1 MAIQIKEFA
10 AIEGIWR
17 LDWLGR
23 IVPRGVEGPVP
34 RIAVHLAELHPTFTD
49 PLSNTSL
56 AQPHRTVQ
64 VLVDVGLL
72 TLLRIGSVW
81 HNGFQILAPKELARD
96 TQVVHWKSFQL
107 VQLNGQIELNGRKVK
122 LLPPHRHKV
131 GGSAYRD
138 IAESWVVVAISS
150 DPSNRTQVLIIPSAV
165 LFQAALATSPA
176 ATRLLIHGQV
186 DKIVDAEYG
195 RIAEEPNTF
204 RINLFKNFKDAEGPR
219 IANLLADPVAT
230 REYRRMRAHLIAS
243 SVNHVGAGEPKL
255 HIRFGIP
262 FSNEATLRLAGK
274 RIPFG
279 GERDG
284 LDTTVWGFLA
294 TQILA
299 LNVPLV
305 FSRLVIDRKN
315 NNLKGPNSESE
326 DLEDAWFT
334 KPLEALS
341 SDGSDQTL
349 TSEEAPGEQ
358 HDNIAIQASDVF
370 TPVDLE
376 VLKEEKDVQRYRSCK
391 QLPLNGEPFNGL
403 SSTFD
408 AQGESGT
415 APADVIPVKEPVI
428 PVTLQHLFDA
438 LDVLARN
445 GLTFETIAVSP
456 SHQKREIDG
465 RIVNFFRSNDKRA
478 RSWRRMSTSFGHTRA
493 FVVVGIHA
501 GGVWHYLID
510 IEHKRAG
517 ELSMLL
523 LRSDNGSQIATKR
536 LDYFM
541 EAVAKHNGWQATED
555 FNSYWRFTTIR
566 HAKQRGA
573 EALANQI
580 HKSFMRPF

>member
-10 AIEGIWR
+10 PFEGIWR

-34 RIAVHLAELHPTFTD
+34 RIAVHLAELQPTFRD
-49 PLSNTSL
+49 PLSNSSL

-96 TQVVHWKSFQL
+96 TQVVHWQSFQL
-107 VQLNGQIELNGRKVK
+107 IRLDGHIELSGRKVP
-122 LLPPHRHKV
+122 LLPPFRHKV
-131 GGSAYRD
+131 GGSDYRD
-138 IAESWVVVAISS
+138 IAKSWAAVAISS
-150 DPSNRTQVLIIPSAV
+150 DPNNRTQILIIPSTV
-165 LFQAALATSPA
+165 LFQSALATSPA
-176 ATRLLIHGQV
+176 ATRLFIHGQV
-186 DKIVDAEYG
+186 DKIVDTDYG
-195 RIAEEPNTF
+195 RIADEPNTF

-243 SVNHVGAGEPKL
+243 SVNHIGAGEPKL
-255 HIRFGIP
+255 HICFGMP

-274 RIPFG
+274 PIPFG

-299 LNVPLV
+299 LDVPLV
-305 FSRLVIDRKN
+305 FSQLVIDRKN
-315 NNLKGPNSESE
+315 NSLKGANSESE

-334 KPLEALS
+334 KPLETPA

-358 HDNIAIQASDVF
+358 LDNIAIQAADVF

-376 VLKEEKDVQRYRSCK
+376 VLNRDKDVQRYRSCK
-391 QLPLNGEPFNGL
+391 QLPLNNEPFNGL
-403 SSTFD
+403 LSTFD

-438 LDVLARN
+438 LDVLARD
-445 GLTFETIAVSP
+445 GLIFETVAVSP
-456 SHQKREIDG
+456 SHQKREADG
-465 RIVNFFRSNDKRA
+465 RIVNFFKPNDRRA
-478 RSWRRMSTSFGHTRA
+478 RSWRRMSTSIGHTRA
-493 FVVVGIHA
+493 FVVAAVHIGE
-501 GGVWHYLID
+501 VWHYLID

-536 LDYFM
+536 LDYFI

-555 FNSYWRFTTIR
+555 FSSYWRFTTIR
-566 HAKQRGA
+566 HAKQRGP
-573 EALANQI
+573 EALARQI
-580 HKSFMRPF
+580 HTTFVQPY